1 MRKSI
6 FYSLLIYFLVISG
19 CKSTKNQ
26 FSSSEQE
33 MVVLTMQKS
42 SCRGKCPVYV
52 MDVYNTGKLVLD
64 GKANIDYIGD
74 FVGELDK
81 NSLNQIVQEF
91 ENSDFQAFEDK
102 YDSRITDI
110 PSTYLTFKGK
120 KVENRSGAPE
130 KLDQLEST
138 LTAVFKTTKW
148 QEMED

>member
-1 MRKSI
+1 
-6 FYSLLIYFLVISG
+6 
-19 CKSTKNQ
+19 
-26 FSSSEQE
+26 
-33 MVVLTMQKS
+33 
-42 SCRGKCPVYV
+42 

-91 ENSDFQAFEDK
+91 D
-102 YDSRITDI
+102 DSRITDI